1 MTVKDKR
8 YSKVKEDETLATLIH
23 LDGEILRKG
32 RKMNQKVLHIGIIS
46 YEDYK
51 KRSLAIARGKYRP
64 QPDEPKIWFESLQ
77 SMAQILSNENQLL
90 LKTILER
97 KPESL
102 KELEA
107 ATGRSSSNLSR
118 TLKTM
123 ARYGIVKMEKVR
135 RNIKPVVEATDFTVQ
150 FGLYANGRH
159 ENGVSAARN

>member
-1 MTVKDKR
+1 
-8 YSKVKEDETLATLIH
+8 
-23 LDGEILRKG
+23 
-32 RKMNQKVLHIGIIS
+32 MNQKVLHIGIIS

-51 KRSLAIARGKYRP
+51 KRSLAIARGEYRP

-77 SMAQILSNENQLL
+77 SMAQVLSNDNQLL
-90 LKTILER
+90 LKTIMER

-123 ARYGIVKMEKVR
+123 ARFGIVKMEKLQ
-135 RNIKPVVEATDFTVQ
+135 RNIKPVVEATNFTVQ
-150 FGLYANGRH
+150 FGLYANRDS
-159 ENGVSAARN
+159 EEGVDTVGN

>member
-1 MTVKDKR
+1 M
-8 YSKVKEDETLATLIH
+8 A
-23 LDGEILRKG
+23 
-32 RKMNQKVLHIGIIS
+32 QKVLHIGIMP

-51 KRSLAIARGKYRP
+51 KRTLAIARGEYRP
-64 QPDEPKIWFESLQ
+64 QPEEPKIWFESLQ
-77 SMAQILSNENQLL
+77 SMAQVLSNDNQLL

-123 ARYGIVKMEKVR
+123 ARYGIVKMEKIR
-135 RNIKPVVEATDFTVQ
+135 RNIRPIVEATDFTVQ
-150 FGLYANGRH
+150 FGLYIVPRQEDVVG
-159 ENGVSAARN
+159 AARN

>member
-1 MTVKDKR
+1 MK
-8 YSKVKEDETLATLIH
+8 
-23 LDGEILRKG
+23 
-32 RKMNQKVLHIGIIS
+32 QKVLHIGIMS

-51 KRSLAIARGKYRP
+51 KRSLAIARGEYRP

-77 SMAQILSNENQLL
+77 SMAQVLSDENQLL

-107 ATGRSSSNLSR
+107 VTGRSSSNLSR

-135 RNIKPVVEATDFTVQ
+135 RNIRPIVEATDFTVQ
-150 FGLYANGRH
+150 FGLYAGGH
-159 ENGVSAARN
+159 PESSANAIRR

>member
-1 MTVKDKR
+1 
-8 YSKVKEDETLATLIH
+8 
-23 LDGEILRKG
+23 
-32 RKMNQKVLHIGIIS
+32 MNQKVLHIGIIS

-51 KRSLAIARGKYRP
+51 KRSLAIARGEYRP

-77 SMAQILSNENQLL
+77 SMAQVLSNENQLL
-90 LKTILER
+90 LKTIMER

-123 ARYGIVKMEKVR
+123 ARYGIVKMEKVQ
-135 RNIKPVVEATDFTVQ
+135 RNIKPVVEATNFTVQ
-150 FGLYANGRH
+150 FGLYANRH
-159 ENGVSAARN
+159 SEEAMDAAGN